1 MTAVKTVRVAAAQFA
16 AGEDV
21 AKNWATCLRTIDHA
35 ADGKADLVVLP
46 EFSNHASW
54 YEDQKHCH
62 KVAVDLD
69 GDFLAAIGE
78 RARRHRMHIVVNC
91 TVRRAH
97 DAVTATSILL
107 DDQGQR
113 LATSDKQVLI
123 GHEND
128 FLRRAE
134 TTCPIVETKLGRLG
148 LYACMDG
155 VICETPR
162 GLALSGAD
170 ILCNSLNSFALD
182 EASLHVPVRAAENHV
197 FVVAANKCGPL
208 IPDAL
213 LEPVS
218 VATSIPVKFLNG
230 AGESQIVA
238 PDGRVL
244 AMAPREGETVVFA
257 DIDPRQ
263 ARDKRRPDGT
273 DRFAV
278 RRPELYAPIG
288 EDPGARP
295 SDPGR
300 AAATLEVAVVTP
312 RSTGAAAVS
321 EVAELVAQV
330 TAEGAM
336 LVVLPELFCFEGG
349 IVADPIDGLGR
360 SQLAIDALAAACKR
374 GARVVASLVTHDGGN
389 HRLSGVVLGA
399 EGLEWAQPMIHR
411 SQRHPWATPGDALR
425 TVDLPWGRLAVL
437 PGSDAIQPEAA
448 RILAIAGAE
457 VLAVP
462 FAPQEAWEL
471 ATGLVERSA
480 ENRLCLV
487 AATEPGPLGTSL
499 VTTLEEDFTVMTPWK
514 SRPFDGL
521 LSYPIVKRAP
531 AEASSVFRVTV
542 HPERAHNKVVSRRTD
557 LVRGRP
563 WQLAQAMTKRASHV

>member
-1 MTAVKTVRVAAAQFA
+1 
-16 AGEDV
+16 
-21 AKNWATCLRTIDHA
+21 
-35 ADGKADLVVLP
+35 
-46 EFSNHASW
+46 
-54 YEDQKHCH
+54 
-62 KVAVDLD
+62 VAVDLD

-78 RARRHRMHIVVNC
+78 RARRHHLHIVVNC
-91 TVRRAH
+91 TVRRGN
-97 DAVTATSILL
+97 DVVTATSILF

-113 LATSDKQVLI
+113 LAASDKQVLI

-128 FLRRAE
+128 FLRKAE

-208 IPDAL
+208 IPEAL

-218 VATSIPVKFLNG
+218 AATSIPVKFLNG

-244 AMAPREGETVVFA
+244 VMAPRERENVVFA

-295 SDPGR
+295 IAEQR

-312 RSTGAAAVS
+312 RSTGAAAV
-321 EVAELVAQV
+321 EEIANLVAKV
-330 TAEGAM
+330 TAEGAE

-349 IVADPIDGLGR
+349 VVTNPIDGLGR
-360 SQLAIDALAAACKR
+360 SQLAIDALAAACQR

-389 HRLSGVVLGA
+389 HRLSGVVIGA
-399 EGLEWAQPMIHR
+399 EGLEWAQPMLHR
-411 SQRHPWATPGDALR
+411 SQRHAWVTPGDALR
-425 TVDLPWGRLAVL
+425 THDLPWGRLAVL
-437 PGSDAIQPEAA
+437 PGADAIQPEAA
-448 RILAIAGAE
+448 RLAAIAGAE

-462 FAPQEAWEL
+462 FAPLEAWEL

-487 AATEPGPLGTSL
+487 AATEPGRLGASL

-521 LSYPIVKRAP
+521 LSFPIVKRAP
-531 AEASSVFRVTV
+531 SETSSIFRATV
-542 HPERAHNKVVSRRTD
+542 HPARAHNKVVSRRTD
-557 LVRGRP
+557 LVAGRP
-563 WQLAQAMTKRASHV
+563 WHLAAAITKRASHA